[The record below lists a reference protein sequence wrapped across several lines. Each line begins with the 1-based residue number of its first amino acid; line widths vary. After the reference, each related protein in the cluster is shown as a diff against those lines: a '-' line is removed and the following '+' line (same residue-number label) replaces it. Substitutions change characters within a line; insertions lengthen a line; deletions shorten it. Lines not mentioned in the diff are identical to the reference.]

1 MKNMRNIKC
10 FTTFRINEAMM
21 ISIMK
26 FDMNGHFIEEYE
38 AVSDAVKDTKIHRS
52 YIIQC
57 AQGRKDSTN
66 GFKFMYSNDYIS
78 KYGYE
83 KYKNIT
89 SDSGHETKKINYVMK
104 NLHTVL

>member
-1 MKNMRNIKC
+1 MINIKEIL
-10 FTTFRINEAMM
+10 TETKTNKRTKKNKANEIIPSFKTRDEN
-21 ISIMK
+21 ISQSSI
-26 FDMNGHFIEEYE
+26 
-38 AVSDAVKDTKIHRS
+38 
-52 YIIQC
+52 
-57 AQGRKDSTN
+57 
-66 GFKFMYSNDYIS
+66 NDYIS

>member
-1 MKNMRNIKC
+1 MKNMGNIKC
-10 FTTFRINEAMM
+10 FTTFRI
-21 ISIMK
+21 
-26 FDMNGHFIEEYE
+26 
-38 AVSDAVKDTKIHRS
+38 
-52 YIIQC
+52 
-57 AQGRKDSTN
+57 
-66 GFKFMYSNDYIS
+66 NDYIS